1 MASKSSASQSHS
13 SSKEKRFLICLLFL
27 VSLSLFLFMIM
38 EKQKIVPVTT
48 TTSMVQVDDHD
59 DSKKPPWFDVI
70 AKDISN
76 KNNIKIGLINVNRE
90 FNGNVYKQ
98 LDSLHHPKVETFSI
112 NFDHVD
118 ENLKWEDFFPEWIDE
133 DEKWGKPKCPN
144 MPMPVLKNYQDLDV
158 VLATVPCGTNEG
170 AGEKT
175 GVRDLFRLQVNLVVA
190 NLAVESGW
198 VTTLESDHKNVYVVF
213 VGSCGPM
220 LEIFKCDELLMHQ
233 GEYWVYKPDLKRLKQ
248 NMLMPVGSCQLA
260 TSYAETGTLQLEF
273 HPK

>member
-133 DEKWGKPKCPN
+133 DEKWGKPQCPN

-158 VLATVPCGTNEG
+158 MLATVPCGTNEG
-170 AGEKT
+170 AGEKA

-273 HPK
+273 HPN